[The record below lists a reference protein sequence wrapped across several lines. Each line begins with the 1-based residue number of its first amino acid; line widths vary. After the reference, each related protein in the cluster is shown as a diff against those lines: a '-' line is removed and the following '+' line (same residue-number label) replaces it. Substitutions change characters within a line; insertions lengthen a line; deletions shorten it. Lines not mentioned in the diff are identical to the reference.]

1 MEKKTKI
8 MWDIIKFSFVSYK
21 QDEKTTLR
29 MKKKKLQLKQRISP
43 TKD

>member
-29 MKKKKLQLKQRISP
+29 MKKKIIATK

>member
-29 MKKKKLQLKQRISP
+29 MKKKKIATK